1 MRIGS
6 YRWLHRTTA
15 QAAVAPA
22 QHVMQGTLATD
33 GSVTVMC
40 SGADAQVSCVAAST
54 LSPWVLSHALTA
66 RYLAENAGGVLGNES
81 LAQNEGMRLTGIQVL
96 VPASGHSRHL
106 APQVP
111 LSVLRME

>member
-6 YRWLHRTTA
+6 YRWWSRLWRVT
-15 QAAVAPA
+15 VAPA
-22 QHVMQGTLATD
+22 QHVVQGTLAAD
-33 GSVTVMC
+33 GTVAVMC
-40 SGADAQVSCVAAST
+40 SGADPAVSGVGASS
-54 LSPWVLSHALTA
+54 LSPWLLSHALVS

-81 LAQNEGMRLTGIQVL
+81 LAQNEGMRLTGMQVL
-96 VPASGHSRHL
+96 APAPGYSRHL